1 MMNIALFHQD
11 AIDDQLIREIEK
23 SHTIVSIEK
32 KTPRTAVLELKE
44 ALNIEQRTHLRNL
57 GVLHQT
63 DVGFLPK
70 HFKGSD
76 IKVLAMDM
84 DSTLINI
91 ECIDEIAD
99 AVGKKKE
106 VSEITEAAMRGE
118 IIDFGESL
126 RKRVAL
132 LKGVPQ
138 EALDDVFTNRL
149 RLNPGAKELV
159 DTCKQHGM
167 KVLLVSGGF
176 TFFAD
181 RVQHILN
188 IDFTRS
194 NVLEIAD
201 GHLTGRL
208 VDQPWGDICDGAE
221 KRKKLLET
229 CAELGIKPEQSI
241 AMGDGA
247 NDLLMMGVA
256 GLSVAYHA
264 KPKVRERAMVS
275 IQDGGLDR
283 LLEIFMPRKAPNL

>member
-11 AIDDQLIREIEK
+11 AIEDQLIREIEK
-23 SHTIVSIEK
+23 SHAIVSIEK

-44 ALNIEQRTHLRNL
+44 TLNIEQRTHLRNL

-132 LKGVPQ
+132 LKGVPASAFD
-138 EALDDVFTNRL
+138 EVFSQRL
-149 RLNPGAKELV
+149 RLNPGAKELIAGAHAKGIH
-159 DTCKQHGM
+159 T
-167 KVLLVSGGF
+167 LLVSGGF
-176 TFFAD
+176 TFFTHKLQ
-181 RVQHILN
+181 VQLN
-188 IDFTRS
+188 LSETHA
-194 NVLEIAD
+194 NQLEIVD
-201 GHLTGRL
+201 GFLTGQVL
-208 VDQPWGDICDGAE
+208 GNIVDGEAKAAYVEARCLALGAN
-221 KRKKLLET
+221 KHAAIT
-229 CAELGIKPEQSI
+229 
-241 AMGDGA
+241 MGDGS
-247 NDLLMMGVA
+247 NDLQMMHGA
-256 GLSVAYHA
+256 GLSIAYRA
-264 KPKVRERAMVS
+264 KPVVKEKADLAFDHV
-275 IQDGGLDR
+275 GLDACLD
-283 LLEIFMPRKAPNL
+283 LL

>member
-11 AIDDQLIREIEK
+11 AIEDQLIREIEK
-23 SHTIVSIEK
+23 SHAIVSIEK

-132 LKGVPQ
+132 LKGVPASAFD
-138 EALDDVFTNRL
+138 EVFSQRL
-149 RLNPGAKELV
+149 RLNPGAKELIAGAHAKGIH
-159 DTCKQHGM
+159 T
-167 KVLLVSGGF
+167 LLVSGGF
-176 TFFAD
+176 TFFTHKLQ
-181 RVQHILN
+181 VQLN
-188 IDFTRS
+188 LSETHA
-194 NVLEIAD
+194 NQLEIVD
-201 GHLTGRL
+201 GFLTGQVL
-208 VDQPWGDICDGAE
+208 GNIVDGEAKAAYVEARCLALGAN
-221 KRKKLLET
+221 KHAAIT
-229 CAELGIKPEQSI
+229 
-241 AMGDGA
+241 MGDGS
-247 NDLLMMGVA
+247 NDLQMMHGA
-256 GLSVAYHA
+256 GLSIAYRA
-264 KPKVRERAMVS
+264 KPIVKEKADLAFDHV
-275 IQDGGLDR
+275 GLDACLD
-283 LLEIFMPRKAPNL
+283 LL

>member
-1 MMNIALFHQD
+1 MRNIALFHQD

-44 ALNIEQRTHLRNL
+44 TLNIEQRTHLRNL
-57 GVLHQT
+57 GVLHKT

-70 HFKGSD
+70 HFKSSD

-132 LKGVPQ
+132 LKGVPASAFD
-138 EALDDVFTNRL
+138 EVFSQRL
-149 RLNPGAKELV
+149 RLNPGAKELIAGAHAKGIH
-159 DTCKQHGM
+159 T
-167 KVLLVSGGF
+167 LLVSGGF
-176 TFFAD
+176 TFFTHKLQ
-181 RVQHILN
+181 VQLN
-188 IDFTRS
+188 LSETHA
-194 NVLEIAD
+194 NQLEIVD
-201 GHLTGRL
+201 GFLTGQVL
-208 VDQPWGDICDGAE
+208 GNIVDGEAKAAYVEARCLALGAN
-221 KRKKLLET
+221 KHAAIT
-229 CAELGIKPEQSI
+229 
-241 AMGDGA
+241 MGDGS
-247 NDLLMMGVA
+247 NDLPMMHGA
-256 GLSVAYHA
+256 GLSIAYRA
-264 KPKVRERAMVS
+264 KPIVKEKADLAFDHV
-275 IQDGGLDR
+275 GLDACLD
-283 LLEIFMPRKAPNL
+283 LL